1 MKPATEP
8 RSDPMMTLPASV
20 LNGVL
25 MLCDGVA
32 HERAATP
39 DEVAEFLR
47 IEHHPRAKAA
57 AEAGKPAFLVN
68 AFAQCEVVIGGRLFR
83 TYNGPGIWF
92 GGAGF

>member
-1 MKPATEP
+1 
-8 RSDPMMTLPASV
+8 MTLPLCV

-25 MLCDGVA
+25 MLCAGVA

-47 IEHHPRAKAA
+47 IENHPQSKAA

-68 AFAQCEVVIGGRLFR
+68 ALARSEAVIGGRLFR